1 MKQRVRKHIA
11 LLRFLI
17 YIDTAQQKHIIKFLT
32 DEQCDVISEIV
43 LNIYTGTYPLTKQY
57 IKQLTPYKPFIRVL
71 GSREKSSKRKR
82 QILSKHVQLLSLMLK
97 PIVQHFNKRNGKR
110 NDINTETKIRTPEK
124 ITE

>member
-11 LLRFLI
+11 LLRFLL
-17 YIDTAQQKHIIKFLT
+17 YIDTAQQKHVIKSLT
-32 DEQCDVISEIV
+32 DEQCDVISEIA

-57 IKQLTPYKPFIRVL
+57 TRQLAPYKPFIRIL
-71 GSREKSSKRKR
+71 GSRETSSKRKR

-110 NDINTETKIRTPEK
+110 NDINTQTKVRIPEE

>member
-11 LLRFLI
+11 LLRFLL
-17 YIDTAQQKHIIKFLT
+17 YIDTAQQKHIIKSLT
-32 DEQCDVISEIV
+32 DEQCDVISEIA

-57 IKQLTPYKPFIRVL
+57 IRQLAPYKPFIRML
-71 GSREKSSKRKR
+71 GSRETSSKRKR

-110 NDINTETKIRTPEK
+110 NDIITQTQVRTPEK
-124 ITE
+124 VTE